1 MFAFE
6 SFVKSISYK
15 TTTCVFTADSPF
27 ESFVKSISYKTNSE
41 LTTLDAG
48 LRALLNQ

>member
-1 MFAFE
+1 MFE

-15 TTTCVFTADSPF
+15 TMENYYGNQWRF
-27 ESFVKSISYKTNSE
+27 ESFVKSISYKTNNRADSRG
-41 LTTLDAG
+41 DR

>member
-1 MFAFE
+1 MFE

-15 TTTCVFTADSPF
+15 TVKDSEAFGGMF
-27 ESFVKSISYKTNSE
+27 ESFVKSISYKTSTPYSSRPNS
-41 LTTLDAG
+41 